1 MAKTGRHAPKNDKSK
16 RTRRRTARI
25 KGRIHRGSQA
35 YLDTGF
41 FKLYDEQERRDN
53 LFFVL
58 NNGMSKNNGR
68 VTENI
73 AKTVV
78 DRGLAKAKAALYQAK
93 AISEQTEKN
102 FLKDFASG
110 WREIKS
116 QAIDD

>member
-1 MAKTGRHAPKNDKSK
+1 M
-16 RTRRRTARI
+16 
-25 KGRIHRGSQA
+25 
-35 YLDTGF
+35 DTGF

-78 DRGLAKAKAALYQAK
+78 DKGLAKAKAALYQAK

-110 WREIKS
+110 WREMKS
-116 QAIDD
+116 